1 MKHLNFI
8 LILMTVTVL
17 AIIGVIFIIATAYS
31 SAQPPEWTGTS
42 LYQAYLDRMNVAVIP
57 FVIAL
62 LVVLGVCIP
71 KRLFTGAALL
81 KINGVILLVTGAAS
95 VAFSAKTGLGL
106 LLSIAA
112 SFQLVVIGLTAGG
125 SKKIHFER
133 PGFFLQIG
141 SACLHLGLVIFLFD
155 FLILLESPSHLV
167 IFWVATA
174 LIGVG
179 MILSFYSQE
188 FSKAI
193 GKKSVSIEPAP
204 KEA

>member
-17 AIIGVIFIIATAYS
+17 AIIGVIFIGGTAYS
-31 SAQPPEWTGTS
+31 SAQPPDWTGTP
-42 LYQAYLDRMNVAVIP
+42 LYQAYLDRMNVAVVP

-71 KRLFTGAALL
+71 KRLFSGTALL
-81 KINGVILLVTGAAS
+81 KANGIILFATALVSA
-95 VAFSAKTGLGL
+95 VFSAKIGLGL

-112 SFQLVVIGLTAGG
+112 AFQLVVIALTATG

-155 FLILLESPSHLV
+155 FLMLLESPSHLV

-174 LIGVG
+174 FIGVG
-179 MILSFYSQE
+179 MVLSFYSQD
-188 FSKAI
+188 FSKIA
-193 GKKSVSIEPAP
+193 GKKPVPVETAVR
-204 KEA
+204 EV